1 MITKI
6 LDTVLVLIA
15 AIVLTLVLIIW
26 STDTSK
32 NYKYT
37 IDVYTIDIPNRSNYY
52 TNHYICNGSCI
63 KFKDGEGDTITICGN
78 YSLRSN
84 R

>member
-1 MITKI
+1 MIAKI
-6 LDTVLVLIA
+6 LDTVLVLIGA
-15 AIVLTLVLIIW
+15 VVLTLILMVW
-26 STDTSK
+26 FTDPSK
-32 NYKYT
+32 NYRYT
-37 IDVYTIDIPNRSNYY
+37 IDVEGRSHYYTNYY
-52 TNHYICNGSCI
+52 TYNGSCI